1 MLKCR
6 KGEYTHIPS
15 GIWIVES
22 GMITKVGI
30 NNLDQYVQI
39 NICVPGD
46 YLMPDAGTKIYA
58 LIDTV
63 ISSVSISD
71 IDTVKLMHQINDLE
85 MLSVIRGCAL
95 NPPTPGEGIY
105 QGRVAKFLQWL
116 SVKTSLEEK
125 DLFSMFT
132 QHMIGSFVGV
142 KRCAVST
149 RLAAMGYSL
158 SIKKNK

>member
-1 MLKCR
+1 MLKCK
-6 KGEYTHIPS
+6 KGEYTHIPN
-15 GIWIVES
+15 GIWVIES
-22 GMITKVGI
+22 GMLTKVGI

-46 YLMPDAGTKIYA
+46 YLMPDIGTKIYA
-58 LIDTV
+58 LSDSIVST
-63 ISSVSISD
+63 VSISD

-85 MLSVIRGCAL
+85 RLSLIRGYAL

-116 SVKTSLEEK
+116 SIRTSLQEK
-125 DLFSMFT
+125 ELFSLFP
-132 QHMIGSFVGV
+132 QHMIGSFIGV

-158 SIKKNK
+158 SIKGK